1 MGSYFSRCNTSRQST
16 SSVCGHG
23 ADCQFQVSEVY
34 FLRSATQTIQAE
46 TKPQLSGVLVCLERA
61 FYFINL
67 EPVNFAHCGVGFHS
81 MVLAPVGA
89 SISRCELTNP
99 ICLSVFVFV
108 PPLLALLGPNVRYPQ
123 GQRADGSWWQWHSQR
138 C

>member
-1 MGSYFSRCNTSRQST
+1 MWSYFSRCNTSRQST

-23 ADCQFQVSEVY
+23 ADCQFQVCGGVRVSEVY

-67 EPVNFAHCGVGFHS
+67 EPVNFAHCGLVS
-81 MVLAPVGA
+81 TL
-89 SISRCELTNP
+89 
-99 ICLSVFVFV
+99 
-108 PPLLALLGPNVRYPQ
+108 
-123 GQRADGSWWQWHSQR
+123 W
-138 C
+138 